1 MKYISTRGQTDR
13 KPFSEVLLMGL
24 APDGG
29 LMLPEHYPMID
40 EATLNQWRHLSYPE
54 LAFEVIRLFA
64 TDIPEDDLR
73 AIINRTYTIQNF
85 GTAEITPVRTLKDG
99 IKIQAL
105 SNGPTLAFKDMAM
118 QFLGNMFEYVLAR
131 QNKVLNIL
139 GATSG
144 DTGSAAE
151 YALRGK
157 KGIHVFMLSPEGKM
171 SAFQRAQMYSLQDDN
186 IHNIAVKGMFDDC
199 QDIVKTIQSDSHFKH
214 DFHISTVNSI
224 NWGRIVAQVVYYFAG
239 YFKATNNN
247 SERVS
252 FCVPTG
258 NFGNICA
265 GHIAKQMGLPIDR
278 LIVAT
283 NENNVLDQFFKTGE
297 YYPRNAEHT
306 YVTSSP
312 SMDISKA
319 SNFERFIFD
328 VMRRDADSISSL
340 WERVGKGEGFNLH
353 VKLDKIHEKYGFV
366 SGKSTHADRLA
377 TIKSVYETDSQLIDP
392 HTADGVKV
400 AREVRLPGETVV
412 CLETA
417 LAAKFEQTIHEA
429 VGDVDVPR
437 PEKLRGLEELPQR
450 VQVVPNNADVVKMI
464 IRETIAK

>member
-377 TIKSVYETDSQLIDP
+377 TIKSVYETDGQLIDP

>member
-73 AIINRTYTIQNF
+73 VIINRTYTIQNF

-199 QDIVKTIQSDSHFKH
+199 QDIVKTIQGDSHFKH

-366 SGKSTHADRLA
+366 SGKSTHVDRLA
-377 TIKSVYETDSQLIDP
+377 TIKSVYETDGQLIDP

-400 AREVRLPGETVV
+400 AREVRLPGETIV

-437 PEKLRGLEELPQR
+437 PEKLCGLEDLPQR

>member
-73 AIINRTYTIQNF
+73 VIINRTYTIQNF

-199 QDIVKTIQSDSHFKH
+199 QDIVKTIQGDSRFKH

-377 TIKSVYETDSQLIDP
+377 TIKSVYETDGQLIDP

-400 AREVRLPGETVV
+400 AREVRLPGETIV

-417 LAAKFEQTIHEA
+417 LAAKFEQTIYEA

>member
-1 MKYISTRGQTDR
+1 MKYISTRGATAH
-13 KPFSEVLLMGL
+13 KTFSEVLLMGL

-29 LMLPEHYPMID
+29 LMLPESYPQISG
-40 EATLNQWRHLSYPE
+40 ETLAQWRGLSYPE
-54 LAFEVIRLFA
+54 LAFEIMSLFIS
-64 TDIPEDDLR
+64 DIPADDLR
-73 AIINRTYTIQNF
+73 DIINRTYTAEVF
-85 GTAEITPVRTLKDG
+85 GSADVTPVRTLSDG
-99 IKIQAL
+99 LKIQAL

-118 QFLGNMFEYVLAR
+118 QFLGNMFEYVLDKEGK
-131 QNKVLNIL
+131 QLNIL

-199 QDIVKTIQSDSHFKH
+199 QDIVKAVQSDMSFKEQY
-214 DFHISTVNSI
+214 HIGTVNSI

-239 YFKATNNN
+239 YFRATENN
-247 SERVS
+247 EQKIS
-252 FCVPTG
+252 FCVPSG
-258 NFGNICA
+258 NFGNVCA
-265 GHIAKQMGLPIDR
+265 GHIARMMGLPIHR

-283 NENNVLDQFFKTGE
+283 NENDVLDEFFKTGI
-297 YYPRNAEHT
+297 YRPRTAEHT
-306 YVTSSP
+306 MVTSSP

-328 VMRRDADSISSL
+328 VTERDADQIQVLWAEVAAGNGFDLSL
-340 WERVGKGEGFNLH
+340 SLE
-353 VKLDKIHEKYGFV
+353 KIQAQYGFV
-366 SGKSTHADRLA
+366 SGKSLHTDRLQMIA
-377 TIKSVYETDSQLIDP
+377 EVYGTDHELIDP

-400 AREVRLPGETVV
+400 AREVRQQDEVIV

-417 LAAKFEQTIHEA
+417 LAAKFEDTIKEA
-429 VGDVDVPR
+429 VGDVNIPR
-437 PEKLRGLEELPQR
+437 PAALENLETLPQR
-450 VQVVPNNADVVKMI
+450 VEVVPHNADIVKMI
-464 IRETIAK
+464 IRETLDK

>member
-29 LMLPEHYPMID
+29 LMLPEHYPVID

-73 AIINRTYTIQNF
+73 VIINRTYTIQNF

-157 KGIHVFMLSPEGKM
+157 KGIHVFMLSPDGKM

-199 QDIVKTIQSDSHFKH
+199 QDIVKTIQGDSRFKH

-353 VKLDKIHEKYGFV
+353 VKLDKIHKKYGFV
-366 SGKSTHADRLA
+366 SGKSTHVDRLA
-377 TIKSVYETDSQLIDP
+377 TIKSVYETDGQLIDP

-400 AREVRLPGETVV
+400 AREVRLPGETIV

-437 PEKLRGLEELPQR
+437 PEKLRGLEDLPQR

>member
-1 MKYISTRGQTDR
+1 MKYISTRGQTEP
-13 KPFSEVLLMGL
+13 KPFSQVLLMGL

-29 LMLPEHYPMID
+29 LMLPEQYPTVSETML
-40 EATLNQWRHLSYPE
+40 ANWRNLSYKN
-54 LAFEVIRLFA
+54 LAFEIISLFA
-64 TDIPEDDLR
+64 TDIPTEDLHD
-73 AIINRTYTIQNF
+73 IVERTYTEDIF
-85 GTAEITPVRTLKDG
+85 GTKEITPVRTLKDG

-118 QFLGNMFEYVLAR
+118 QFLGNMFEYVLAKE
-131 QNKVLNIL
+131 NKQLNIL

-157 KGIHVFMLSPEGKM
+157 KGVNVFMLSPDGKM
-171 SAFQRAQMYSLQDDN
+171 SAFQRAQMYSLQDAN

-199 QDIVKTIQSDSHFKH
+199 QDIVKAIQNDADFKRQY
-214 DFHISTVNSI
+214 HISTVNSI

-239 YFKATNNN
+239 YFRATQNN

-252 FCVPTG
+252 FCVPSG
-258 NFGNICA
+258 NFGNVCA
-265 GHIAKQMGLPIDR
+265 GHIAKQMGLPIER

-283 NENNVLDQFFKTGE
+283 NENNVLEQFFKTGE
-297 YYPRNAEHT
+297 YLPRNAAHT

-328 VMRRDADSISSL
+328 VMGRDANQIQAL
-340 WERVGKGEGFNLH
+340 WTQVADGTGFDLSH
-353 VKLDKIHEKYGFV
+353 KLNEIHEKYGFV
-366 SGKSTHADRLA
+366 ADKSTHTDRLA
-377 TIKSVYETDSQLIDP
+377 TIKEVYETDGELIDP
-392 HTADGVKV
+392 HTADGIKV
-400 AREVRLPGETVV
+400 ARAVRLPNETIV

-417 LAAKFEQTIHEA
+417 LAAKFENTINEA
-429 VGDVDVPR
+429 VGKVSVPR
-437 PEKLRGLEELPQR
+437 PEKLMGLEDLPQR
-450 VQVVPNNADVVKMI
+450 VQVVENDANSVKTI
-464 IRETIAK
+464 IRETIG

>member
-199 QDIVKTIQSDSHFKH
+199 QDIVKTIQGDSHFKH

-377 TIKSVYETDSQLIDP
+377 TIKSVYETDGQLIDP

-464 IRETIAK
+464 VRETIAK

>member
-13 KPFSEVLLMGL
+13 KPFSEILLMGL

-29 LMLPEHYPMID
+29 LMLPEHYPVID

-54 LAFEVIRLFA
+54 LAFKVIRLFA

-199 QDIVKTIQSDSHFKH
+199 QDIVKTIQGDSSFKH

-377 TIKSVYETDSQLIDP
+377 TIKSVYETDGQLIDP

-400 AREVRLPGETVV
+400 AREVRLPGETIV

-417 LAAKFEQTIHEA
+417 VAAKCEQTIHEA

-437 PEKLRGLEELPQR
+437 PEKLRGLEDLPQR

>member
-54 LAFEVIRLFA
+54 LAFEVIRLFT

-199 QDIVKTIQSDSHFKH
+199 QDIVKTIQGDSHFKH

-265 GHIAKQMGLPIDR
+265 GHIAKQMGLPINR

-366 SGKSTHADRLA
+366 SGKSTHVDRLA
-377 TIKSVYETDSQLIDP
+377 TIKSVYETDGQLIDP

-400 AREVRLPGETVV
+400 AREVRLPGETIV

>member
-1 MKYISTRGQTDR
+1 MKYISTRGQTDH

-29 LMLPEHYPMID
+29 LMLPEHYPVID
-40 EATLNQWRHLSYPE
+40 EASLNQWRHLSYPE

-73 AIINRTYTIQNF
+73 VIINRTYTIQNF

-199 QDIVKTIQSDSHFKH
+199 QDIVKTIQGDSRFKH

-366 SGKSTHADRLA
+366 SGKSTHVDRLA
-377 TIKSVYETDSQLIDP
+377 TIKSVYETDGQLIDP

-400 AREVRLPGETVV
+400 AREVRLPGETIV

-437 PEKLRGLEELPQR
+437 PEKLRGLEDLPQR

>member
-199 QDIVKTIQSDSHFKH
+199 QDIVKTIQGDSRFKH

-377 TIKSVYETDSQLIDP
+377 TIKSVYETDGQLIDP

-400 AREVRLPGETVV
+400 AREVRSPGETIV